1 MVEITSAFEAMGL
14 RNTRPRRLIAEKL
27 AELAAAE
34 RDFATDELWAELKQV
49 DAEMG
54 RATVFRS
61 VDLLVEQ
68 RILDRVA
75 FADGTHRY
83 RVCGGDGAHH
93 HHHMTCTNCR
103 RVVEVEAC
111 LPPELLETIGRTT
124 GFSLEGHT
132 IELFGRCPAC
142 GEPNNTASQ
151 T

>member
-1 MVEITSAFEAMGL
+1 MGL

-27 AELAAAE
+27 AEFAAAE
-34 RDFATDELWAELKQV
+34 RDFATDELWAELKQA
-49 DAEMG
+49 DPELG

-68 RILDRVA
+68 GILDRVA

-83 RVCGGDGAHH
+83 RVCGGDGTHH
-93 HHHMTCTNCR
+93 HHHMTCTRCR
-103 RVVEVEAC
+103 RVIEVEAC
-111 LPPELLETIGRTT
+111 LPPELLEAIGRTT

-142 GEPNNTASQ
+142 GELNNTASQ